1 MRPLMHSDVDI
12 AARVLL
18 STLAIHRPTKARR
31 MIREA
36 NAADLHRR
44 RFGALHPVWGNGSLA
59 STASRYPNI
68 PNAGFGSAEYC
79 SCFALMLEAL
89 VDCKNAPRSEAGNL
103 PPETSHGLM

>member
-18 STLAIHRPTKARR
+18 STLTVHRLTKARR

-36 NAADLHRR
+36 NLADLHRR
-44 RFGALHPVWGNGSLA
+44 RFGVLHPVWGNGSLA

-79 SCFALMLEAL
+79 SCFALMLEVL
-89 VDCKNAPRSEAGNL
+89 VDCKIASSSDSGITLSSGN
-103 PPETSHGLM
+103 